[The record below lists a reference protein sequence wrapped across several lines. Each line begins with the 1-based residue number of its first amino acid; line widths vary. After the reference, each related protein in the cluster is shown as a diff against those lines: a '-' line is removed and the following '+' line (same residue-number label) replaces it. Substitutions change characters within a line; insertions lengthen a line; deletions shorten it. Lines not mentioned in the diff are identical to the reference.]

1 MSEKDKIKQYLEYK
15 GISKN
20 RFYTDTGLS
29 VGFLD
34 SGRSLGAD
42 KVKII
47 INKYPDLN
55 MNWLILD
62 EGPMVKDNICLQ
74 PDINDNDR
82 ISKVIPLIPQEAFA
96 GYGTI
101 EYPDLPIEEYYQIS
115 EFNKADFLIR
125 VNGDSMV
132 PKYHGGDIVACMK
145 IKEVTFW
152 QWHRI
157 YAISTKSQGI
167 LIKRVEKDD
176 NPDTL
181 RLVSENPAYLPFSV
195 KKEEIQD
202 VALVLGAITLE

>member
-1 MSEKDKIKQYLEYK
+1 MSVTEIKEKWLKSQIDLLEQSGTSK
-15 GISKN
+15 AQIARDLDIAPQQLNNILNGSRGISDKFIDKFIERYN
-20 RFYTDTGLS
+20 LNQIDLFN
-29 VGFLD
+29 D
-34 SGRSLGAD
+34 SRESGKL
-42 KVKII
+42 
-47 INKYPDLN
+47 
-55 MNWLILD
+55 
-62 EGPMVKDNICLQ
+62 
-74 PDINDNDR
+74 
-82 ISKVIPLIPQEAFA
+82 IPLIPQEAFA

-101 EYPDLPIEEYYQIS
+101 EYQIS

>member
-74 PDINDNDR
+74 PDINDNNR
-82 ISKVIPLIPQEAFA
+82 ISKVIPLIQ
-96 GYGTI
+96 
-101 EYPDLPIEEYYQIS
+101 
-115 EFNKADFLIR
+115 
-125 VNGDSMV
+125 
-132 PKYHGGDIVACMK
+132 
-145 IKEVTFW
+145 
-152 QWHRI
+152 
-157 YAISTKSQGI
+157 
-167 LIKRVEKDD
+167 
-176 NPDTL
+176 
-181 RLVSENPAYLPFSV
+181 
-195 KKEEIQD
+195 
-202 VALVLGAITLE
+202 

>member
-1 MSEKDKIKQYLEYK
+1 MSVTEIKEKWLKSQIDLLEQSGTSK
-15 GISKN
+15 AQIARDLDIAPQQLNNILNGSRGISDKFIDKFIERYN
-20 RFYTDTGLS
+20 LNQIDLFN
-29 VGFLD
+29 D
-34 SGRSLGAD
+34 SRESG
-42 KVKII
+42 KI
-47 INKYPDLN
+47 
-55 MNWLILD
+55 
-62 EGPMVKDNICLQ
+62 
-74 PDINDNDR
+74 
-82 ISKVIPLIPQEAFA
+82 IPLIPQEAFA